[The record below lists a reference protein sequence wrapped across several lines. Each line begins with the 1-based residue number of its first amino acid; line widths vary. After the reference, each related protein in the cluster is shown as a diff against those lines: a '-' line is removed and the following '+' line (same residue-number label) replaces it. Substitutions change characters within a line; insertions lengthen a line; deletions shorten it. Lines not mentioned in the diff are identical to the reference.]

1 MTKDL
6 PREREKWRERERG
19 ETDMAKDGDM
29 TFSLKIN
36 KLGSQTEFRP
46 DMAGL
51 LIVAAAQA
59 LLAPSWSCSLRV
71 LGGTI

>member
-1 MTKDL
+1 
-6 PREREKWRERERG
+6 
-19 ETDMAKDGDM
+19 MAKDGDM